1 MRYRHLSD
9 HFSVHRGVLSPYA
22 APGAVLG
29 ARGIAGKKLVG
40 PTFRELV
47 FRKGARSPTARG
59 RPWLSVAA
67 RHAVQETGRR
77 ESRDPAVPTCPSS
90 RTRAQERVSPG
101 GGGEEEVSRAS
112 SSGRTSEARSL
123 ATWLLGR
130 AGLAGMA
137 LGPGEPPRPVAMAS
151 TGQPG

>member
-9 HFSVHRGVLSPYA
+9 HFSVHQWVLSPYA

-29 ARGIAGKKLVG
+29 ARGVAGKKLVG
-40 PTFRELV
+40 PAFRELV
-47 FRKGARSPTARG
+47 FRKGAGSPTARG
-59 RPWLSVAA
+59 RPWLSMAA

-101 GGGEEEVSRAS
+101 W
-112 SSGRTSEARSL
+112 GRR
-123 ATWLLGR
+123 R
-130 AGLAGMA
+130 
-137 LGPGEPPRPVAMAS
+137 
-151 TGQPG
+151 